1 MKYQSNLKHI
11 GEKEMKRS
19 FLNLLIFV
27 LLVTAFFT
35 FALTVGSSAN
45 MHANQTVY
53 IEEDPDKPE
62 PPEPPEHTLGI
73 YVHEDPNEPPES
85 PEHTFAT

>member
-1 MKYQSNLKHI
+1 
-11 GEKEMKRS
+11 MKRS

-53 IEEDPDKPE
+53 IEEDPNE
-62 PPEPPEHTLGI
+62 PPQPPEHTFATYI
-73 YVHEDPNEPPES
+73 DEDPNEPPES